1 MKRQTTILS
10 IDDDVQI
17 CYALNE
23 LFRYQGWR
31 TLTAHDVPSGLARF
45 REEKPDIVLIDYHMP
60 GISGIRGIELLRAL
74 SPEVPI
80 IVFTIDEAQEAADR
94 FLAAGASDI
103 ALKPIKA
110 PDIVSRIKVHL
121 RLLENSRGA
130 EMPQDSVKGISAGTL
145 ALIESYLR
153 HSGAFYDVA
162 DIALGT
168 GLAEQTVYRYLQHLA
183 FLKRVEVQISYGK
196 AGRPKQHYRAAVPP
210 SASTGNVSARQK

>member
-80 IVFTIDEAQEAADR
+80 IVFTIDMRRRRPPTAFWPPARATSRSSPSRHRTSSRASR
-94 FLAAGASDI
+94 FICDSSRTAGAPRCRRIPSRES
-103 ALKPIKA
+103 A
-110 PDIVSRIKVHL
+110 PERL
-121 RLLENSRGA
+121 R
-130 EMPQDSVKGISAGTL
+130 
-145 ALIESYLR
+145 
-153 HSGAFYDVA
+153 
-162 DIALGT
+162 
-168 GLAEQTVYRYLQHLA
+168 
-183 FLKRVEVQISYGK
+183 
-196 AGRPKQHYRAAVPP
+196 
-210 SASTGNVSARQK
+210 